1 MSLTIGDVAAAADV
15 NVRTIRYY
23 ERRGL
28 VAPARPRYRDLRQLA
43 DACAAR
49 EPPAECPILEAIE
62 EDDVVTSR

>member
-15 NVRTIRYY
+15 NVETIRYY

-28 VAPARPRYRDLRQLA
+28 VAPARRRYRDLRQLA

-49 EPPAECPILEAIE
+49 EPTGCPILEAIE

>member
-1 MSLTIGDVAAAADV
+1 MPLTIGDVAPAADV
-15 NVRTIRYY
+15 NVQTIRYY

-28 VAPARPRYRDLRQLA
+28 VAPARRTYRVLRQLA

-49 EPPAECPILEAIE
+49 EPTAESPILEAIE